1 MSKRI
6 ATVQAVQAR
15 FEREKGLLE
24 YLFKRL
30 KLDVSS
36 MTNPNAGAG
45 ETGVD
50 VRVHLVGGLTIG
62 VQVTEID
69 PHPKPGKARAQERR
83 VIRSNPDVTYGGWGQ
98 NDLKVLLDSLFR
110 TVERKADIA
119 AQHSAREE
127 EKTWLLICGGIPDA
141 PVSTFVMSPWLSA
154 VDMNSSTHDILQ
166 KSKFDCCFFFPIIA
180 VEQAFYRWQRNRGWK
195 KSVRLDEAHQRPNEA
210 YVKNL
215 LLAANAND
223 WAAVDDL
230 CDEECK
236 KVLSELRG
244 E

>member
-1 MSKRI
+1 MSKEI
-6 ATVQAVQAR
+6 AAVQAR
-15 FEREKGLLE
+15 FEREKGLVE
-24 YLFKRL
+24 YLFRRL
-30 KLDVSS
+30 KLEVSS
-36 MTNPNAGAG
+36 MTNPNASAG

-50 VRVHLVGGLTIG
+50 VRVHLVGGLSIG

-83 VIRSNPDVTYGGWGQ
+83 VLRSNSGGTYGGWGQ
-98 NDLKVLLDSLFR
+98 NDLKIMLDSLFR

-119 AQHSAREE
+119 AQHLAREG
-127 EKTWLLICGGIPDA
+127 EKTWLLICGGIPGA
-141 PVSTFVMSPWLSA
+141 PVSTFVVSPWLSV

-166 KSKFDCCFFFPIIA
+166 KSKFDRCFFFPIIA
-180 VEQAFYRWQRNRGWK
+180 VEQAFYRWQRNRGWE
-195 KSVRLDEAHQRPNEA
+195 KSVRLEEARQKSNEA
-210 YVKNL
+210 YVNSL
-215 LLAANAND
+215 LLAANTND
-223 WAAVDDL
+223 WVAVRDI